1 MKFFSLFLLFSVL
14 LASCSDLSKG
24 EQLAKIEQLNKTV
37 DSIQT
42 VLIENKIDEIDE
54 LSIEA
59 ESVVSRIKENI
70 NSDTLDLKLAK
81 DIDKYMIMFRSIG
94 NLKTVYSQI
103 KKNSKIEKITLIKLE
118 RDVDNGNGDRKKYNH
133 YISFESKNVNYLNKN
148 LKKYVIV
155 RKNTIDTY
163 LALHDKLFNYS
174 FDLIT
179 K

>member
-1 MKFFSLFLLFSVL
+1 MKIFSLIIIFIIVL
-14 LASCSDLSKG
+14 TSCSDFSKG
-24 EQLAKIEQLNKTV
+24 EQLAKIDQLNKTV

-59 ESVVSRIKENI
+59 ESVVSRIKENL

-81 DIDKYMIMFRSIG
+81 NIDKYMNMFRSIG

-103 KKNSKIEKITLIKLE
+103 KKNSKIEKIKLIKLE
-118 RDVDNGNGDRKKYNH
+118 RDVDNGNGDRKKYNQ
-133 YISFESKNVNYLNKN
+133 YISFESKNVTYLNKN
-148 LKKYVIV
+148 LKKYVIE
-155 RKNTIDTY
+155 RKNSIDTY

>member
-1 MKFFSLFLLFSVL
+1 MKFFSLFLLFSVVL
-14 LASCSDLSKG
+14 TSCSDFSKG
-24 EQLAKIEQLNKTV
+24 EQLDKIEQLNKTV

-42 VLIENKIDEIDE
+42 VLIENKIDEIEE

-81 DIDKYMIMFRSIG
+81 DIDKYTVMIRSID
-94 NLKTVYSQI
+94 NIKTLYTQI

-118 RDVDNGNGDRKKYNH
+118 RDIENGNGDRNKYSH
-133 YISFESKNVNYLNKN
+133 YVSFETKKVNSLNQN
-148 LKKYVIV
+148 LKNYVIE
-155 RKNTIDTY
+155 RKKIIDTY
-163 LALHDKLFNYS
+163 LALNEKLYNYS
-174 FDLIT
+174 FELIT